1 MWERDY
7 SYGDPSGIEIE
18 KDGTGLFEEWKLIKV
33 HTKLIYITTK
43 ETWHL
48 HFSSPEPKTH
58 GELIVYQ
65 SSRRLC
71 VYVSTLLH

>member
-33 HTKLIYITTK
+33 HTKLHIHNDKRNMALTFLA
-43 ETWHL
+43 HL
-48 HFSSPEPKTH
+48 
-58 GELIVYQ
+58 
-65 SSRRLC
+65 SRRLM
-71 VYVSTLLH
+71 VSL